1 MDKEKVINFS
11 KESQKFK
18 KKRIKEDEINS
29 LFLGLL
35 KIVKKWA
42 IQEIDFE
49 LRSECEEARSNF
61 TETLK
66 ELHETQISL
75 KREKVENYKLHEKI
89 ERQQK
94 QICLLISQLG
104 EACGKVLV

>member
-1 MDKEKVINFS
+1 MDKKKVINFS

-29 LFLGLL
+29 LFLELI

-42 IQEIDFE
+42 IHEVDFE
-49 LRSECEEARSNF
+49 LRSECEEAKGNF
-61 TETLK
+61 TQTLK
-66 ELHETQISL
+66 ELHETQIRL

-89 ERQQK
+89 EKQQK

-104 EACGKVLV
+104 ANSGSVLV